1 MIGFFHRYSLPL
13 LYLLLLCGN
22 LGISANETQKS
33 VIAFKNE
40 AELLLVGKQTYFLED
55 ENGKLTIAEI
65 LKPENQVR
73 FQLNDKNIFTKR
85 ASGKT
90 YWLKLNIKNETE
102 KDAWIELGSVFLW
115 YIDYYTEIGGKFSIG
130 TSTGSLRPEINKA
143 YPSNLF
149 LLPLGN
155 STARQTVYIRI
166 ETLRPLTIPIRVGSI
181 LSLQKNQS
189 IQDNLLSGCIGFLFC
204 MLLYNII
211 IMFATREKS
220 YFLYIASVFFG
231 IPSILF
237 WANYTVVSIEEM
249 EGWVVFL
256 NQNPLSFL
264 ALPFVFSTLFSI
276 QFMELNKSKVIKF
289 IIRYLILFPLIM
301 ISFLDIFDIFPHY
314 YLVWVYQL
322 TIFFLHA
329 FFFGVSIFY
338 WLAKGDRNALLYCF
352 GSGFLML
359 GIVFFILIVNNILDI
374 NVMGY
379 NFLLLGFTL
388 QGLFFPSAI
397 ADKINRSKSE
407 RERRELLLLEQ
418 ANVQRE
424 MLEKAVKMSSDF
436 SESIIDSLTETIAV
450 IDPFGNI
457 VSVNENWKIFALE
470 NGGSESLVQNP
481 FNFNYL
487 KVCEPIDNSTNSSE
501 AENARRG
508 IEAVLAGELATF
520 SLEYPCHSPTEERWF
535 LMQVTPLKG
544 LAKGA
549 VISNLNITDQKK
561 NELLA
566 MQLVSQ
572 FEASME
578 SIAEGILIVGIDGK
592 IIKFNRNFVLFFSI
606 SKDTLLNASEFD
618 IFRFISNKTKDP
630 QEFLRKTADVIEI
643 KIESSF
649 DYLELNEG
657 LFYERYSKPLL
668 IGDEIFGRVW
678 SFHDITGLKY
688 TQFYLEKN
696 RNFAEAASR
705 AKTEFLATMS
715 HEIRTPLNA
724 IIGFTDLLMNSQLNV
739 SQRQQMKIV
748 MNACNTLL
756 TILNNVLDFSKI
768 EAGKMELFLE
778 KIEIRP
784 LLEETLD
791 VNRFK
796 ANEKHIELILT
807 IAPNVPT
814 FLLLDYTRI
823 QQIIMNLVSN
833 ALKFTE
839 SGEIELKLDFI
850 ESNTSEKENQIVFS
864 VRDTGIGISRMNQEK
879 IFEAF
884 SQEDTSTTRKY
895 GGTGLG
901 LTISNKLLYL
911 MDSKLEIESELDRG
925 SRFFFSLN
933 AYSPEADAVLP
944 PLNDLKT
951 NERALNFSP
960 EITDDSAQFSLND
973 FKISVLVVDD
983 DDINLYLAMSIL
995 SQILPLGKIREA
1007 HSGKEAIEM
1016 FQKEKPDII
1025 FMDIQMPEMN
1035 GYTATGEI
1043 RKLDTGKR
1051 TPIIA
1056 LTAGIVKEEVAK
1068 CFEAGMDDYAS
1079 KPIVKSTFENLLTK
1093 WIMNEK

>member
-276 QFMELNKSKVIKF
+276 QFMELNKSKVIKY

-379 NFLLLGFTL
+379 NFLLLGVTL

-457 VSVNENWKIFALE
+457 VSVNENWKKFALE